1 MNQDL
6 IQPKNKI
13 QQSTNVHIASQ
24 EEKLDAIFGITGGKT
39 VDDFLNDLK
48 LETDQ
53 ISATME
59 NIDQTVKD
67 QINQLDNSQLRLAS
81 GSSEITLELSNME
94 ISLKSIE
101 DMVVLSKNVLK
112 HVADSILATPLIDSE
127 AVQAYSKLMESIH
140 VNINEFISIYK
151 SKMDFVN
158 KIKFSLFQQ
167 QQKKDL
173 MIFKHNLEMEKIKA
187 KDGPEI
193 VEAENMSSR
202 EWNQEQITKMLD
214 EYENKQISSF

>member
-6 IQPKNKI
+6 IQPENKI

-173 MIFKHNLEMEKIKA
+173 MIFKHNLEMEKIKV
-187 KDGPEI
+187 KDGPKI

-214 EYENKQISSF
+214 EFI

>member
-1 MNQDL
+1 MN
-6 IQPKNKI
+6 
-13 QQSTNVHIASQ
+13 TNNSHIASQ
-24 EEKLDAIFGITGGKT
+24 QEKLDAIFGITGGKT

-53 ISATME
+53 ISATMD

-67 QINQLDNSQLRLAS
+67 QIDQLDNSQLKITS

-101 DMVVLSKNVLK
+101 DMVVLSKSVLK

-187 KDGPEI
+187 KDGPETI
-193 VEAENMSSR
+193 EAENMSSH

-214 EYENKQISSF
+214 EYM